1 MYSNLI
7 SKAPKIDVTTIIIEF
22 FLVAK
27 NTRLVIIGSSTEDPP
42 TPGGSSASS
51 ETGMNRPPCLPPK
64 PRKKRIGAT
73 VANVKRP
80 KLFGGSLEEYVE
92 ATGEEIPLV
101 VVGCIRMLTL
111 YGLHHQ
117 GIFRVSGSHTEINAF
132 REAFERGTAD
142 SLYRLCY
149 TF

>member
-1 MYSNLI
+1 
-7 SKAPKIDVTTIIIEF
+7 
-22 FLVAK
+22 
-27 NTRLVIIGSSTEDPP
+27 
-42 TPGGSSASS
+42 
-51 ETGMNRPPCLPPK
+51 MNRPPCLPPK

-73 VANVKRP
+73 VSNNVKRP

-101 VVGCIRMLTL
+101 VTGCIRMLTL

-132 REAFERGTAD
+132 RDSFERGTVFCVYEMNTVI
-142 SLYRLCY
+142 L
-149 TF
+149 